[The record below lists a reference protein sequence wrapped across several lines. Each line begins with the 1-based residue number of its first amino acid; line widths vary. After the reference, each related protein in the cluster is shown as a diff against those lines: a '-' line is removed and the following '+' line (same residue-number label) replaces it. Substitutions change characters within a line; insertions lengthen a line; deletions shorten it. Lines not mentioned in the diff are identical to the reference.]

1 MKEIN
6 ENDDIDANLPRAV
19 TKKSSQETDAFG
31 RSDLPDLDNNLQII
45 SKKSGPDND
54 SKIDQSKKLNID
66 SNNIKQ
72 LNIKR
77 MDSFGNPI
85 IKKGKQKISFKTQN
99 KLVEFISIESY
110 KEYNK
115 MEEISHYNNMQNNC
129 CIIE

>member
-1 MKEIN
+1 MKENN
-6 ENDDIDANLPRAV
+6 ENNDIDANLPRAV

-54 SKIDQSKKLNID
+54 SKIDQNKKLNID

-85 IKKGKQKISFKTQN
+85 IKKGKQKISFKTHN